1 MKENGLKRI
10 NMRCTDQLTHMI
22 IFDHSGTSF
31 LRDMK
36 GRGVVVYFKENRGRG
51 FAYSWSVMSRN
62 YLMLRPRNVH
72 PCLLEQTR
80 SLWYFCYLSALF
92 SSWIE
97 QYPLHFHPCVHPCHT
112 GDWCMWDCAV
122 CRSVTKSTT
131 NPTHL
136 SIQIGVFSVY
146 ISILPP
152 GSLDHV
158 QVSHSFSIL
167 TVWLAFA
174 VTSHCYNLCAMHNKN
189 LSHLSC
195 LPWLLEICCM

>member
-1 MKENGLKRI
+1 
-10 NMRCTDQLTHMI
+10 MRCTDQLTPMI
-22 IFDHSGTSF
+22 FFDHSGTSF

-36 GRGVVVYFKENRGRG
+36 GRGVVMYFKENRGRG
-51 FAYSWSVMSRN
+51 FACCWSVVSRN

-92 SSWIE
+92 SSRIE

-112 GDWCMWDCAV
+112 GGRDMWDWAV
-122 CRSVTKSTT
+122 CSSVTNSTT
-131 NPTHL
+131 DPTHL

-146 ISILPP
+146 ILILPP

-158 QVSHSFSIL
+158 QVSRFPYS
-167 TVWLAFA
+167 
-174 VTSHCYNLCAMHNKN
+174 
-189 LSHLSC
+189 LSD
-195 LPWLLEICCM
+195 WLLLLLVTAITSVLCIIKIFPI